1 MVLGAPIGYP
11 LGYSINMLI
20 GLELE
25 NYFSKRE
32 GSLVEVSLETL
43 TGLMIGTGEVSFLG
57 V

>member
-1 MVLGAPIGYP
+1 MMLGAPFGYP
-11 LGYSINMLI
+11 LGYSINMFI

-43 TGLMIGTGEVSFLG
+43 NGLMIGTGEVSFLG